1 MGAAPK
7 SRIGPRR
14 RRLKRTHYK
23 LHKLNLVRCETC
35 ESLMQ
40 PHVVCQTCGSFRGV
54 RYIGAAEEA

>member
-14 RRLKRTHYK
+14 RRLRRTHYK
-23 LHKLNLVRCETC
+23 LAKLNLVRCETC
-35 ESLMQ
+35 ESLMR

-54 RYIGAAEEA
+54 RYIGATDEA